1 MVTTKRWL
9 RRSRPVARE
18 FSFMERRD
26 DCFSPATSTNV
37 MNLLLMV
44 YLLNDV
50 AVKTRQQNMFWQ
62 QLTSRML
69 SYVYHRLVTLAGRK
83 YIIAKNLPGQR
94 LGAKAWYWFFR
105 DFLSKVFGYEYR
117 TEQPCLCRHEHS
129 ALMLHVD
136 DVLFVGKRKFWE
148 EQFLPKLKEQF
159 SISASVLE
167 GEGGSISFLKRKLVK
182 VDHGLALVP
191 GTNIDKLVE
200 NFESSFGQVRVQHV
214 ACDSSIQLSM
224 CLQT

>member
-1 MVTTKRWL
+1 
-9 RRSRPVARE
+9 
-18 FSFMERRD
+18 
-26 DCFSPATSTNV
+26 
-37 MNLLLMV
+37 MNLLPMV
-44 YLLNDV
+44 YLQRCAERRGCENHAAEHVLATVDIKDAFLCV
-50 AVKTRQQNMFWQ
+50 PQAKPFA
-62 QLTSRML
+62 
-69 SYVYHRLVTLAGRK
+69 VTLAGRK

-105 DFLSKVFGYEYR
+105 DFLSKVFGYEWC
-117 TEQPCLCRHEHS
+117 TEQPCLCRNEHS